1 MSYIIINFEGMQRMF
16 QKFLLAVIFLPMA
29 LMARENQVVHVKAT
43 APVAPLIR
51 EQRQNAFL
59 KVAVYTEKKGLSV
72 ESLELS
78 LNKQAFQVIDSLFV
92 FNNGNEPAFDTKK
105 AVQGFKPGNTVKVS
119 GMNLQPG
126 FTYIWVA
133 VKLKPAVPL
142 DGNVEMHVKSLTFT
156 SFSKVSATESGL
168 GFSKKIGTAIRRAWD
183 EGVHTYRIPGI
194 AITDKKTLIAV
205 YDIRYK
211 HSGDL
216 PANVD
221 VGMSRSVDGGNTWE
235 PMKIIMDMG
244 APHENN
250 GVGDPAIVFDPNSK
264 KLFVTALWS
273 KGNRS
278 IAGSGPGLSP
288 DETGQLVLSE
298 SSDDGLTWT
307 APISITPQVKDPA
320 WKLFFQGPGNG
331 TVMKNGTIVFAAQY
345 WDASHMPHATIIYS
359 RDKGKTWQRGVAA
372 KSNTTEAQVEELQ
385 SGVLMLSM
393 RDNRGKYRSVATTTD
408 MGSTWL
414 EHPTSYNLLEDPV
427 CMAGFTK
434 ATVQT
439 KEGLKDILFF
449 SNPNAQYSRIN
460 MSIRASKDLG
470 NSWPHSL
477 LIDERPT
484 FGYSVMVRID
494 EKTIGLLYE
503 GIRDLYF
510 VRVPVNEIV
519 R

>member
-1 MSYIIINFEGMQRMF
+1 MNRII
-16 QKFLLAVIFLPMA
+16 QKCLLAGLFLPMA
-29 LMARENQVVHVKAT
+29 VLAQKDVAIKIKAS

-51 EQRQNAFL
+51 EQQQNAFL
-59 KVAVYTEKKGLSV
+59 KLAIYTEKGEV
-72 ESLELS
+72 SLDALNLS
-78 LNKQAFQVIDSLFV
+78 LNKQAIQLLDSMFV
-92 FNNGNEPAFDTKK
+92 YNNGIEPAFDTKK
-105 AVQGFKPGNTVKVS
+105 IVQAVTSAHQIKLSGVTLKPGYN
-119 GMNLQPG
+119 
-126 FTYIWVA
+126 YIWLG
-133 VKLKPAVPL
+133 VKLKPSVQL
-142 DGNVEMHVKSLTFT
+142 DGSVEINVKSAFF
-156 SFSKVSATESGL
+156 SSISKVGTTKVEINA

-183 EGVHTYRIPGI
+183 DGVHTYRIPGI
-194 AITDKKTLIAV
+194 AITDKNTLIAV

-221 VGMSRSVDGGNTWE
+221 VGMSRSTDGGHTWE
-235 PMKIIMDMG
+235 PMRNIMDMG
-244 APHENN
+244 EPHDNN
-250 GVGDPAIVFDPNSK
+250 GVGDPAIVFDPISK

-288 DETGQLVLSE
+288 DETGQFVIAE
-298 SSDDGLTWT
+298 SSDDGLTWSR
-307 APISITPQVKDPA
+307 PVSITPQVKDPA

-331 TVMKNGTIVFAAQY
+331 IVMKNGTIVFAAQY
-345 WDASHMPHATIIYS
+345 WDAAHMPHSTIIYS
-359 RDKGKTWQRGVAA
+359 KDRGLTWQRGVGA

-393 RDNRGKYRSVATTTD
+393 RDNRGKFRSVATTTD
-408 MGSTWL
+408 MGKTWL

-434 ATVQT
+434 ANVQT

-449 SNPNAQYSRIN
+449 SNPNSSLARIN

-470 NSWPHSL
+470 NTWPHAL

-484 FGYSVMVRID
+484 YGYSVMVRID